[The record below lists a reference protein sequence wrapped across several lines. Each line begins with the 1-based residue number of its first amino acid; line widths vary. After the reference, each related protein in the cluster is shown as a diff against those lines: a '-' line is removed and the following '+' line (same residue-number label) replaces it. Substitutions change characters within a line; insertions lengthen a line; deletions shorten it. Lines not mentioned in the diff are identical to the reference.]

1 MNKAYFLGCDWGTST
16 FRLRLFNLAEN
27 KVMGEI
33 VTPDGIANTFNS
45 WQANQSVNIISREQY
60 FRQKLKLYIDALAE
74 KLLLNLYDIP
84 VMISGMASSSIGML
98 LVNYADLPFSLDGS
112 NAKFVQIPADKN
124 FSNDIVLISGIKS
137 CDDVMR
143 GEETQVLGLM
153 SLLQEEGFYYEK
165 AMLIL
170 PGTHSK
176 HIQIEGNFITNFQT
190 FMTGEVYELLS
201 KHSILKD
208 SVGEKKSDFFSE
220 DDMDAFKKGIHVS
233 ANSSLLN
240 NIFSVRTNQLFDHF
254 DKNQNSHYLSGLL
267 IGAELRSLS
276 FSDEVPIILCS
287 NSNLNKFYKLGL
299 ETLGLMK
306 RTNFLSVEM
315 IERATFSGQL
325 KLFNNIFYNAK

>member
-16 FRLRLFNLAEN
+16 FRLRLFNIAEN
-27 KVMGEI
+27 KVVDEL
-33 VTPDGIANTFNS
+33 VTHEGVANTFNS
-45 WQANQSVNIISREQY
+45 WQADQGKTIISREQY
-60 FRQKLKLYIDALAE
+60 FRQKLKLYIDSLAE
-74 KLLLNLYDIP
+74 KLLLNLDDIP

-98 LVNYADLPFSLDGS
+98 LVDYADIPFSLDGS

-124 FSNDIVLISGIKS
+124 FSNDIVLISGVKS

-153 SLLQEEGFYYEK
+153 SMLQEERFHYEK

-176 HIQIEGNFITNFQT
+176 HIQIEGDAITNFQT
-190 FMTGEVYELLS
+190 FMTGEVFELLS

-208 SVGEKKSDFFSE
+208 SVGEKKSGIFSE
-220 DDMDAFKKGIHVS
+220 DDMDAFKKGVHAS
-233 ANSSLLN
+233 ANSSLLH

-267 IGAELRSLS
+267 IGSELRSLS

-287 NSNLNKFYKLGL
+287 NSNLHKFYKLGL
-299 ETLGLMK
+299 ETLGLKK

-315 IERATFSGQL
+315 IDRATFAGQL

>member
-1 MNKAYFLGCDWGTST
+1 MSKAYLLGCDWGTST

-33 VTPDGIANTFNS
+33 VTADGIANTFNS

-60 FRQKLKLYIDALAE
+60 FRQKLKFFIDALAE
-74 KLLLNLYDIP
+74 KLLLNLDDIP

-112 NAKFVQIPADKN
+112 NAAFVQIPADNN

-153 SLLQEEGFYYEK
+153 SLLQEEDFYYEK

-201 KHSILKD
+201 KHSILRD
-208 SVGEKKSDFFSE
+208 SVGEKKTGIFSE

-240 NIFSVRTNQLFDHF
+240 NIFSVRTNQLFGLL
-254 DKNQNSHYLSGLL
+254 DKQQNSSYLSGLL
-267 IGAELRSLS
+267 IGSELRSLLNM
-276 FSDEVPIILCS
+276 EEIHIVLCCS
-287 NSNLNKFYKLGL
+287 NHLLSFYKIGLQELGLNKQ
-299 ETLGLMK
+299 T
-306 RTNFLSVEM
+306 TILSGEM
-315 IERATFSGQL
+315 IDKATIAGQL
-325 KLFNNIFYNAK
+325 LILNKTVHQLK

>member
-112 NAKFVQIPADKN
+112 NAAFVQIPADKN

-233 ANSSLLN
+233 ANSSLLH
-240 NIFSVRTNQLFDHF
+240 NIFSVRTNQLFGHF
-254 DKNQNSHYLSGLL
+254 DRNQNSHYLSGVL
-267 IGAELRSLS
+267 IGSELRSLTI
-276 FSDEVPIILCS
+276 SDEVPIILCS
-287 NSNLNKFYKLGL
+287 NSNLHKYYRLGL

-306 RTNFLSVEM
+306 RTNFLSAEM
-315 IERATFSGQL
+315 IDSATFAGQL